1 MSAWR
6 QGAHRHDD
14 FVGALQKLCF
24 NVNFTNVIKKLS
36 HYKIGHGF
44 AILIPPVD
52 PHCSSWLKKI
62 PVMLFKNY
70 KFIIFL
76 QVMLYLMELPIKDDL
91 HVHLARLT
99 GVLDKIGDI
108 SKLNKKQVNNNT
120 ILQVQ

>member
-1 MSAWR
+1 
-6 QGAHRHDD
+6 
-14 FVGALQKLCF
+14 
-24 NVNFTNVIKKLS
+24 
-36 HYKIGHGF
+36 
-44 AILIPPVD
+44 
-52 PHCSSWLKKI
+52 
-62 PVMLFKNY
+62 MLFKNY